1 MSISDLKTVVS
12 DALAQLMLPEEYQ
25 KARQRHFPSKG
36 SLEWYIRM
44 RKAELVEMGAMLK
57 HRGIWHVHAER
68 FDQAVL
74 KLAGLAATEA

>member
-1 MSISDLKTVVS
+1 MSVTNLQSAVA
-12 DALAQLMLPEEYQ
+12 DALAQLMLPSEYQ
-25 KARQRHFPSKG
+25 KTRTRAFPSNG

-44 RKAELVEMGAMLK
+44 HKAELVDLGAMLK

-74 KLAGLAATEA
+74 KIAGLAAAA